1 MQTAPI
7 STASEPI
14 IAKLNQ
20 ALALEMRAEV
30 MYAHYAAYVKGIH
43 RLHLKPYFEGEATE
57 SFTHAGAVRNAI
69 NRLGGEAVTERD
81 HTPIRHTTNYEVML
95 QEVLATERLAAETY
109 HDLLEVV
116 THDEELFDLLEQI
129 YFAEVRSIEELTQ
142 LI

>member
-109 HDLLEVV
+109 RDLLQVV